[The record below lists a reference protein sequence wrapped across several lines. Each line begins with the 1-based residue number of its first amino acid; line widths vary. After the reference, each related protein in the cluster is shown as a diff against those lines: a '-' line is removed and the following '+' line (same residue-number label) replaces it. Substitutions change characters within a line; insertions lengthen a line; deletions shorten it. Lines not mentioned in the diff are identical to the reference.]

1 MNQLMKILM
10 RARKSS
16 DVVLAVAMAAVLG
29 ALIIPLPPWLLD
41 LGLAINLAAAVA
53 LLVAALYARDALK
66 VTSFPTLLLFTTL
79 FRLALNVSSTR
90 L

>member
-1 MNQLMKILM
+1 MNRLMKILM
-10 RARKSS
+10 GARKSS
-16 DVVLAVAMAAVLG
+16 DVVLAAAMAAVLG

-66 VTSFPTLLLFTTL
+66 VTS
-79 FRLALNVSSTR
+79 
-90 L
+90 